1 MNPAV
6 RADLL
11 ESMALVG
18 RGLGVLEA
26 SARMAGKGREMASLE
41 MRLAI
46 LRGRLRAGSAGP
58 QLLAGVRLFI
68 EDFEELVSKLAV
80 P

>member
-1 MNPAV
+1 MNPSV

-11 ESMALVG
+11 DSMALVG
-18 RGLGVLEA
+18 RGLGVLES
-26 SARMAGKGREMASLE
+26 SARMAGKGEEMATLE
-41 MRLAI
+41 MRLAL
-46 LRGRLRAGSAGP
+46 LRSRLRAGSTGP

-68 EDFEELVSKLAV
+68 EDFEEFVSQLAV